1 MVKRIVEAEPPRG
14 GTLYNT
20 YRPKLFKEVVG
31 QEVVVNALIKI
42 LQKDAA
48 HTFLFTGPSGVGK
61 TTLARLSAK
70 FVRCAPQDI
79 VEIAA
84 AVNTGVDAMREIQAA
99 ADYQPFGGESK
110 AIILDEVQRLSK
122 SAWESLLKALEEP
135 SPHTYWFLCTT
146 EPDKI
151 LKTITTRAVTF
162 KLKPV
167 EDAAM
172 RDLLA
177 DVCNKEGIELA
188 DGVDNLLISKA
199 GGSPRQLLSDL
210 AMVRDAEGKAD
221 AAELL
226 STAIESEPVRE
237 LCRMLTDGKG
247 SWQKAMAIVAKILDG
262 HEPEEAR
269 ILVCRYMAAVAIGA
283 TSDRAAQHACMV
295 LDFFRAQFFSAEG
308 SAPLILA
315 IGNVLL
321 ANR

>member
-20 YRPKLFKEVVG
+20 YRPQLFKEVIG
-31 QEVVVNALIKI
+31 QEAVVKALVE
-42 LQKDAA
+42 LLRTDAA

-84 AVNTGVDAMREIQAA
+84 AVNTGVDAMREIQTA

-122 SAWESLLKALEEP
+122 PAWESLLKALEEP

-146 EPDKI
+146 EPDKVP
-151 LKTITTRAVTF
+151 KTITTRAASF

-167 EDAAM
+167 ADAAM

-177 DVCNKEGIELA
+177 DVCNREGIELA
-188 DGVDNLLISKA
+188 GDVDGMLISKA
-199 GGSPRQLLSDL
+199 AGSPRQLLSDL
-210 AMVRDAEGKAD
+210 AIVRGAKDKRE

-226 STAIESEPVRE
+226 SSAVESEPVRE
-237 LCRMLTDGKG
+237 LCRLLTDGKA
-247 SWQKAMAIVAKILDG
+247 SWQKAMAVVSNAVAQ
-262 HEPEEAR
+262 HEPEEIR
-269 ILVCRYMAAVAIGA
+269 ILVCRYMAAVAINA
-283 TSDRAAQHACMV
+283 SSDRAAGHALMV
-295 LDFFRAQFFSAEG
+295 LDYFRSPFFSAEG
-308 SAPLILA
+308 NAPLILA